1 MWRKL
6 TCTILFAALGPV
18 VAQTKAAE
26 TFATP
31 EQARDALVQAAA
43 KGLNSLREFFGSQ
56 PADILRTGD
65 PVQDKKILDHFNELA
80 AQKTQLDP
88 DQMNPNSMTLLV
100 GDEEW
105 PFAIPLVKKNGGW
118 FFDLEA
124 GKAEVRRR
132 IIGSDEIDVIQICKA
147 YVEAQEEYAE
157 TDWNGN
163 GVREYASK
171 IFSTEGKKDGLYW
184 PGGDSPVGENFA
196 KAVAAGYSLP
206 NGTRQPFHG
215 YYFKILT
222 AQGPDADDGEQDYI
236 VNGMMIGGF
245 ALVAWPAEYRVSGIQ
260 TFIVN
265 QDGVVYQKD
274 SGPQTSTI
282 AESMTKFNPDDSW
295 QVAANTD
302 DDDGN

>member
-1 MWRKL
+1 MRRKL
-6 TCTILFAALGPV
+6 TFLILAAGLVPI

-43 KGLNSLREFFGSQ
+43 KGLDAVREFFGPQS
-56 PADILRTGD
+56 ADTLRTGD

-80 AQKTQLDP
+80 AQKTRLDP
-88 DQMNPNSMTLLV
+88 DEMNPNAMTLLV

-105 PFAIPLVKKNGGW
+105 PFAIPLVKKNERW
-118 FFDLEA
+118 FFDIEE
-124 GKAEVRRR
+124 GKTEVRRR
-132 IIGSDEIDVIQICKA
+132 IIGSDELDVIQVCKG
-147 YVEAQEEYAE
+147 YVEAQEQYAE

-163 GVREYASK
+163 GVREYARK

-184 PGGDSPVGENFA
+184 PGEDSPVSENFA
-196 KAVAAGYSLP
+196 KAVAAGYSP
-206 NGTRQPFHG
+206 PSGTRQPFHG

-222 AQGPDADDGEQDYI
+222 AQGPDADGGEEDYI
-236 VNGMMIGGF
+236 VHGMMIGGF

-274 SGPQTSTI
+274 LGPQTSAA
-282 AESMTKFNPDDSW
+282 AEAMIKFNPDDSW
-295 QVAANTD
+295 QEAADQD
-302 DDDGN
+302 DDNEN